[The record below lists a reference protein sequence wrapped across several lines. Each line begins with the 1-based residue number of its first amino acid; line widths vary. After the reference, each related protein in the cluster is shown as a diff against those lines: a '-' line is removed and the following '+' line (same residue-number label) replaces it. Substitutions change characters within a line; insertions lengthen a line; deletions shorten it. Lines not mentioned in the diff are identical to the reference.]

1 MSAKLNIPN
10 NNHGPVVRLAV
21 VWGSGALIAT
31 GSLVR
36 CLSAGKIS
44 VASSLVKP
52 TESQRLGCG
61 MCVWGTSW
69 EGWGWSG

>member
-44 VASSLVKP
+44 VAM
-52 TESQRLGCG
+52 SQVLKHYCLYDPLYVEKGLN
-61 MCVWGTSW
+61 
-69 EGWGWSG
+69 

>member
-1 MSAKLNIPN
+1 MSAKLNIPY

-44 VASSLVKP
+44 VAM
-52 TESQRLGCG
+52 SQVL
-61 MCVWGTSW
+61 
-69 EGWGWSG
+69 